1 MKGFNQKLENG
12 YSILICMKSFLHL
25 KKKSF
30 CCYTP
35 NNLVLNICIA
45 KDLLP

>member
-25 KKKSF
+25 KKKVF
-30 CCYTP
+30 AVT
-35 NNLVLNICIA
+35 LQII
-45 KDLLP
+45 